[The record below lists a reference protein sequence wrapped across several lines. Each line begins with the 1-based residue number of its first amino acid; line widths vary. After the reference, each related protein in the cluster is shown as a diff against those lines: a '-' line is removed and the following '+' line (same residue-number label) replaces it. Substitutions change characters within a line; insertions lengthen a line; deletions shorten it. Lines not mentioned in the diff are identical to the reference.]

1 MGIMTDIAKSRPR
14 RRIILATLAVAGL
27 GIGTFGFWGRPFAQ
41 KLTGS
46 LNVTDGLA
54 IQGYDPVAYFTDA
67 RPRRGLEAH
76 FFDWQ
81 GARWRF
87 VSAANRDAFAADPE
101 RYTPAY
107 GGFCAFGMASGY
119 KVGIDPEAWAIVD
132 GKLYLNYSKSV
143 QRNWQADI
151 PGYIAKANT
160 TWPTLK

>member
-1 MGIMTDIAKSRPR
+1 MTAIAKSRLR
-14 RRIILATLAVAGL
+14 RRTAFVVLALAGL
-27 GIGTFGFWGRPFAQ
+27 GIGTFSFWRRPLAQ
-41 KLTGS
+41 KQSGAV
-46 LNVTDGLA
+46 NVTDGVA
-54 IQGYDPVAYFTDA
+54 IQGYDPVAYFADA

-101 RYTPAY
+101 RYAPAY
-107 GGFCAFGMASGY
+107 GGFCAFGVASGY
-119 KVGIDPEAWAIVD
+119 KVAIDPEAWAIVD

-160 TWPTLK
+160 TWPALK